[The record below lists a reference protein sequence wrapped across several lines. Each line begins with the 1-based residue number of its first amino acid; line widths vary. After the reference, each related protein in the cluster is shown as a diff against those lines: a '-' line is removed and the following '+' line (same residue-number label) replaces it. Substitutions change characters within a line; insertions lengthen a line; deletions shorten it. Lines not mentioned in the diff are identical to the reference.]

1 MNMPFEDSAFD
12 LVWSLESGEHMP
24 DKKKFVNELM
34 RVVAPGGRIIIVTWC
49 HRDLERGEPSLSR
62 KEEKILA
69 KINRAYYLPK
79 WCSVDEYT
87 KLLEKEGAVNIKRED
102 WSDIIAPFWKAV
114 IKSSLNLKSVVG
126 LLKSGFSTIRG
137 AYAMLLMLEGFNS
150 GVIKFGLIT
159 CTKKEE

>member
-69 KINRAYYLPK
+69 KINRAYYLRYQDTTVEENGK
-79 WCSVDEYT
+79 WYPARSIRQVSEAMGVSRGSANLCVINAELELKKNNIICSKHNPYLGV
-87 KLLEKEGAVNIKRED
+87 ICD
-102 WSDIIAPFWKAV
+102 WLDQV
-114 IKSSLNLKSVVG
+114 SSL
-126 LLKSGFSTIRG
+126 
-137 AYAMLLMLEGFNS
+137 
-150 GVIKFGLIT
+150 
-159 CTKKEE
+159 